1 MGSLEG
7 SISILEMNLAM
18 FDLKKVLIVG
28 RFLSQYVFCSSCCSP
43 AFSGRRRTP
52 AAEGWLNK
60 ATALV
65 HMHCNQ
71 EVTVLKRYL
80 TRLSQH
86 HSLQQPYARLEKEYK
101 SKGSE
106 AYKRWI

>member
-18 FDLKKVLIVG
+18 FDLKKILIVG

-52 AAEGWLNK
+52 AAEGLVEQGHSSG
-60 ATALV
+60 THALQPGG
-65 HMHCNQ
+65 HSFE
-71 EVTVLKRYL
+71 EV
-80 TRLSQH
+80 
-86 HSLQQPYARLEKEYK
+86 PYT
-101 SKGSE
+101 SE
-106 AYKRWI
+106 PAP

>member
-1 MGSLEG
+1 MCCF
-7 SISILEMNLAM
+7 EMKLAI
-18 FDLKKVLIVG
+18 FDLKKILIVFNN
-28 RFLSQYVFCSSCCSP
+28 RFFCHNMYSVHLVVHLYSQDEDGHQQP
-43 AFSGRRRTP
+43 R
-52 AAEGWLNK
+52 GWLNK

-71 EVTVLKRYL
+71 DTTNLKKYL
-80 TRLSQH
+80 QRLSQH

>member
-1 MGSLEG
+1 MYSVPLAVHLHSQDEEG
-7 SISILEMNLAM
+7 HQQP
-18 FDLKKVLIVG
+18 
-28 RFLSQYVFCSSCCSP
+28 R
-43 AFSGRRRTP
+43 
-52 AAEGWLNK
+52 GWLNK

-86 HSLQQPYARLEKEYK
+86 QSLQQPYARLEKEYK